1 MTIETLIKEL
11 KALADSKD
19 PERAHGTADDLL
31 IEFINNP
38 EVKEAFDNIE
48 KWYA

>member
-11 KALADSKD
+11 KALADSRD
-19 PERAHGTADDLL
+19 TEVAHYRADELL

-38 EVKEAFDNIE
+38 EVKETFDNIK